1 MPDTSGSID
10 LSRLSEEEEAALEHL
25 TREKGGEPGPEAPP
39 QAQKVLTAF
48 LVVVG
53 LDGNPTPMAFND
65 PQFEI
70 LAQATPDLI
79 HAFCGT
85 VRKDIEAMESAQATA
100 EVMQQQAMALQQQMQ
115 ERMLHQQISKDP
127 HGSGVRR

>member
-1 MPDTSGSID
+1 VPDTSGSID
-10 LSRLSEEEEAALEHL
+10 LSSLSDEEQEAVEELA
-25 TREKGGEPGPEAPP
+25 RRNGESPSEAGAP

-65 PQFEI
+65 PQFDI
-70 LAQATPDLI
+70 LTQATPDLI

-115 ERMLHQQISKDP
+115 DQMLQRQVAQGLKA
-127 HGSGVRR
+127 GAR